1 MTEATKPT
9 ETAETAVPASREHP
23 ALDDVTGTELVA
35 VPTTGN
41 VGRRRLS
48 VGLVLACAWMAG
60 MAILAILADLLP
72 LADPD
77 SVTSASNVRP
87 SFSFD
92 ELLGTDNLG
101 RSMLARVVFGGRVSL
116 TVAVCATFVGMVVG
130 TAIGLVAGYF
140 RGPVSA
146 VLDTLTDAVLAFPP
160 LLLLVALA
168 GVLDPSLVNLVL
180 TLGLLSVPLFIR
192 VARANTIAVTQRP
205 FVTAARSLGSGHVR
219 IMAREIL
226 PNILLPVSSF
236 ALIAAATLVIA
247 EASLSYLGLGIRP
260 PTPSWGQMIYGGRGQ
275 LETAPYQVF
284 VPVLMLM
291 LTIFSL
297 NVIGDWA
304 RARTGRGASV

>member
-1 MTEATKPT
+1 MTETTEKPDAAGP
-9 ETAETAVPASREHP
+9 TASEHLTP
-23 ALDDVTGTELVA
+23 DDVAAAGTVA
-35 VPTTGN
+35 VPVTESARK
-41 VGRRRLS
+41 RRTS
-48 VGLVLACAWMAG
+48 VGLVLSCGWMAV
-60 MAILAILADLLP
+60 MAILALLADLLP

-77 SVTSASNVRP
+77 AVTSASNVRP
-87 SFSFD
+87 SLSFD

-101 RSMLARVVFGGRVSL
+101 RSMLARVIFGGRVSL
-116 TVAVCATFVGMVVG
+116 TVAICATLLGMVIG
-130 TAIGLVAGYF
+130 TAIGMVAGYF

-168 GVLDPSLVNLVL
+168 GVLDPSLVNLVF

-205 FVTAARSLGSGHVR
+205 FVMAARSLGSGHGR

-226 PNILLPVSSF
+226 PNIVLPVSSF

-284 VPVLMLM
+284 VPVITLM

>member
-1 MTEATKPT
+1 MTETT
-9 ETAETAVPASREHP
+9 GTAVPTSSGHP
-23 ALDDVTGTELVA
+23 APDDPTVTELVP
-35 VPTTGN
+35 VPLTQDTGK
-41 VGRRRLS
+41 RRPS
-48 VGLVLACAWMAG
+48 VGLVLACGWMAG
-60 MAILAILADLLP
+60 MAILALLADLLP
-72 LADPD
+72 LTDPD
-77 SVTSASNVRP
+77 AVTSASNVAP

-116 TVAVCATFVGMVVG
+116 TVAVCATLLGMVVG
-130 TAIGLVAGYF
+130 TVIGMVAGYF

-192 VARANTIAVTQRP
+192 VARANTIAISQRP
-205 FVTAARSLGSGHVR
+205 FVTVARSLGSGHVR
-219 IMAREIL
+219 IIAREIL

-284 VPVLMLM
+284 VPVMMLM

-304 RARTGRGASV
+304 RTRTGRGASL